1 MLYFIKKLQY
11 GGRLLYELAEKIIE
25 LRLATRRACMCEG
38 KGRSKKNT
46 LSLKTK
52 VLFLIG
58 KKYSPKEIIASLLI
72 AKTNLALL
80 TKDMAQEG
88 LIVKEKSALDKREV
102 CYTLTE
108 NGKNYLD
115 ERLKAID
122 ENLSQVFPDE
132 ANVNEAIALIDKTI
146 ALLDGQ
152 DPSDRA

>member
-1 MLYFIKKLQY
+1 
-11 GGRLLYELAEKIIE
+11 
-25 LRLATRRACMCEG
+25 
-38 KGRSKKNT
+38 
-46 LSLKTK
+46 
-52 VLFLIG
+52 
-58 KKYSPKEIIASLLI
+58 
-72 AKTNLALL
+72 
-80 TKDMAQEG
+80 MAQEG
-88 LIVKEKSALDKREV
+88 LIVKEKGALDKREV